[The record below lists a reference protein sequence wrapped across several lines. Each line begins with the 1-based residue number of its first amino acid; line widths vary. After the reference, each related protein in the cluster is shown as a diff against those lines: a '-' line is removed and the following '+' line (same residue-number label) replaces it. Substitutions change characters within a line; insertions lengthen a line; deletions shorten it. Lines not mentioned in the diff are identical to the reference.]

1 MLFRQQQQFLL
12 TTQNQWVI
20 NYQRADIQYAVART
34 LAMFLSTGLFTNGY
48 DWPQEEDRREQLQA
62 LVDQMDA
69 FLGYISDAI
78 HFTDTELIYALVL
91 LSRIHVRGDSCVS
104 VFTVRRF
111 LLVCLHI
118 SIQMTRDYE
127 LTFRRWPELLSNLD
141 LIAYTAMYA
150 EALKILDWNTH
161 VVSEELVTTHA
172 YISSFLIMH
181 DEQIQRYTDPYELYS
196 THQYCYP
203 NPCYFS
209 PMPVYNSPQV
219 YMW

>member
-1 MLFRQQQQFLL
+1 MLFRQQQQLPL
-12 TTQNQWVI
+12 TTQSQWVI
-20 NYQRADIQYAVART
+20 NYQRGDIQYAVARA
-34 LAMFLSTGLFTNGY
+34 LAMFLSTGLFANGY
-48 DWPQEEDRREQLQA
+48 DWPEEKARREQLQA

-78 HFTDTELIYALVL
+78 HFTDTELVYALVL

-127 LTFRRWPELLSNLD
+127 LTFWRWPELLSNLD
-141 LIAYTAMYA
+141 LAAYTAMYA

-161 VVSEELVTTHA
+161 VVSEELATTHA
-172 YISSFLIMH
+172 HISSFLIVH
-181 DEQIQRYTDPYELYS
+181 DERIQRYADPYTPYLM
-196 THQYCYP
+196 HQYWHP
-203 NPCYFS
+203 NSCYFS
-209 PMPVYNSPQV
+209 PMPVYNLPQV